1 MEYSITADELK
12 EMLKLVSNGWKIEDI
27 QETEWKT
34 LYIQLSKD
42 GEAKK
47 FELVNC

>member
-1 MEYSITADELK
+1 MFE
-12 EMLKLVSNGWKIEDI
+12 LVSNGWKVEDI